1 MQKFAELR
9 EVAEYVRDHYNSL
22 ISHSSW
28 FAVLRLLNEVEA
40 EMKDSLKTAARMGV
54 AAGVLLTGTVLGA
67 VSLMWKGW
75 SPYTL
80 TASAIWLMGIGTA
93 GLIAGSLLVLLRT
106 VPNTIVYV
114 LTKSDGGRE
123 TGDGR

>member
-1 MQKFAELR
+1 MQAFSELR
-9 EVAEYVRDHYNSL
+9 EVAEHVRNHYNSL

-28 FAVLRLLNEVEA
+28 FAVFRLLNEVEA

-54 AAGVLLTGTVLGA
+54 AAGVLLTGAVLGA

-75 SPYTL
+75 SPHTL
-80 TASAIWLMGIGTA
+80 TASAVWLMGIATA

-114 LTKSDGGRE
+114 LTKSDDGRE
-123 TGDGR
+123 KGDGR